1 MESEFYQLVYQFAF
15 PLGEVEYFHCA
26 YLVVLSC
33 VVSSP
38 LIPRSLLCIPSSS
51 RPQRIR

>member
-1 MESEFYQLVYQFAF
+1 MTFAHVVISRAGF
-15 PLGEVEYFHCA
+15 PRLSGS
-26 YLVVLSC
+26 LVVLSC

-51 RPQRIR
+51 RPR